1 MLLERLEPLRRRLV
15 GAWARALR
23 ALAPYLQRAR
33 AVIGPW
39 ATRVLLLWQ
48 SLSARSRWIVTGAAL
63 TFVCVIAFT
72 SYRAASG
79 CSSRADV
86 ELRVADVTADL
97 QSKASR
103 GEISLITLASRIKR
117 INEAAKAYERDADA
131 QNYCDALSGLRADG
145 IE

>member
-15 GAWARALR
+15 GAWVRALR

-48 SLSARSRWIVTGAAL
+48 SLPARGRWIVTGAAL

-72 SYRAASG
+72 SYQAASG

-97 QSKASR
+97 QSQASR

-117 INEAAKAYERDADA
+117 INEAAKAYERDENA
-131 QNYCDALSGLRADG
+131 QGYCDALSTITAGD